1 MYCVNDAISPARAK
15 LKSLDAKSSASGG
28 SVETDGVELLPVEDD
43 GGEVMPFVEEECS
56 AGWELDMITYLLT
69 C

>member
-15 LKSLDAKSSASGG
+15 LKSLEAKSSASGG
-28 SVETDGVELLPVEDD
+28 SVDTDGVELLPVEGD
-43 GGEVMPFVEEECS
+43 GGEVMPFVEEECPACES
-56 AGWELDMITYLLT
+56 DMITYLLT